1 MVRRAHQQQYRRI
14 EPDVGVLSCASA
26 SRGADRGAAQV
37 RWRPAMCCDDYPGAV
52 VLTAPSNTYEA
63 TGVKRVNSCSPVLD
77 RNTGA
82 ESCSSFTSVSATHSM
97 HAVRRS

>member
-1 MVRRAHQQQYRRI
+1 MVRRPHQQQYRRI

-52 VLTAPSNTYEA
+52 VLTAHFEQAREA
-63 TGVKRVNSCSPVLD
+63 DGACRILNDYSFFRAPQLKRDPLGTQHTMGQ
-77 RNTGA
+77 RTL
-82 ESCSSFTSVSATHSM
+82 
-97 HAVRRS
+97 